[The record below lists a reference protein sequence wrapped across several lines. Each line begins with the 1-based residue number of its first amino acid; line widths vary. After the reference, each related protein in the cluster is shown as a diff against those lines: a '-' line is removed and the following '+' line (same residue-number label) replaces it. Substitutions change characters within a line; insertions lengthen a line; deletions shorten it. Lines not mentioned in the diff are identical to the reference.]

1 MREDK
6 DYCTGGCLTGAV
18 TGDYALFNDGER
30 QIGRVYKLPSIEEQ
44 WKWAMTASIGNR
56 LGSTAG
62 IEDTR
67 DEACDAVESAYE
79 AMKAAIPI
87 RLSD

>member
-1 MREDK
+1 MTERRFKFAWSRTWPDRLQ
-6 DYCTGGCLTGAV
+6 DFSAV
-18 TGDYALFNDGER
+18 DGER

-56 LGSTAG
+56 PGSTAG

-79 AMKAAIPI
+79 AMKAAIRDLP
-87 RLSD
+87 SD

>member
-1 MREDK
+1 MTERRFKFAWSRTWPDRLH
-6 DYCTGGCLTGAV
+6 DFIA
-18 TGDYALFNDGER
+18 ADGER

-56 LGSTAG
+56 LGSKAG

-67 DEACDAVESAYE
+67 DEACDAVEIAYE
-79 AMKAAIPI
+79 QMKAAIGQK
-87 RLSD
+87 